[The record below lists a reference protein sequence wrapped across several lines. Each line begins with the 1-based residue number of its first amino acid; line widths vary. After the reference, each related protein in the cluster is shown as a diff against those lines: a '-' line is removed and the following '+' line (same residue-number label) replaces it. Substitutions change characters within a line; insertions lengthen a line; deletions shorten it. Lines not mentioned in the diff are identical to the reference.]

1 MDMSRHVPAVDHL
14 GTVATYLSCGR
25 HSLSFPAI
33 AINSALQR
41 FDSLSYDIRKII
53 LFLGKK
59 TRTRKTFQTFTFY
72 GVIIYH
78 SKIHVHTNDII
89 WKDEKRKWTRLRI
102 VDDSMEHQNYFPT
115 RARVSTILIRLNLSG
130 ISIKPRN
137 GSLTITSL

>member
-25 HSLSFPAI
+25 HSLTFPAI
-33 AINSALQR
+33 AINSIGIATIWL
-41 FDSLSYDIRKII
+41 LSYDIREII

-59 TRTRKTFQTFTFY
+59 RTRKTSQTFTFY

-78 SKIHVHTNDII
+78 SKIHDHTNDII

-102 VDDSMEHQNYFPT
+102 VDNSMEHQTIFQLVP
-115 RARVSTILIRLNLSG
+115 VSQQSW
-130 ISIKPRN
+130 
-137 GSLTITSL
+137 